1 MSQATPP
8 EFPPLNAE
16 RLWARAETLSRYT
29 LPDMPWTRRAFS
41 PLFDEARAWL
51 RAEFEAAGLTT
62 RVDAGGNLIGT
73 LPGRDPARKP
83 IATGSHCDTVMSG
96 GRYDGII
103 GVLAGIEVAH
113 SLREHGVQLEHPFEV
128 IDFLSEEPSD
138 YGISCVGSRALS
150 GQLSADMLAARNADG
165 ETLAQGIARIGGDL
179 AAIGSVD
186 RRGVPNAAFVE
197 LHIEQGPVL
206 ESRGLPIG
214 VVSSIVGI
222 RRVAIEVLGR
232 PDHAGTTP
240 MDIRRDA
247 LAGAAEIVLEA
258 RDRANGYLGGPAYV
272 VATVGRLELTP
283 NVANAVPGSVRMTL
297 EVRSGDSAVLRAFPE
312 RVLEAV
318 APRLEAAGLRASM
331 RPLTDAQPTDCTP
344 EVMRTIGE
352 AAQELGLASMVLPSG
367 AGHDA
372 AYMAAVGPM
381 GMIFVPCLNG
391 RSHCPEEWL
400 EPGQLADGT
409 RVLYRTLHKLDRAL
423 ARS

>member
-1 MSQATPP
+1 MTAAPRID
-8 EFPPLNAE
+8 AD
-16 RLWARAETLSRYT
+16 RLWQRVQRLAEFTR
-29 LPDMPWTRRAFS
+29 PGAPWTRRAFG
-41 PLFDEARAWL
+41 PEFTAARAWL
-51 RAEFEAAGLTT
+51 ADSFREAGLET
-62 RVDAGGNLIGT
+62 RVDAAGNLIGRR
-73 LPGRDPARKP
+73 PGRRDGLAPL
-83 IATGSHCDTVMSG
+83 ATGSHCDTVVDG
-96 GRYDGII
+96 GRFDGIA
-103 GVLAGIEVAH
+103 GVLAGLEIAH
-113 SLREHGVQLEHPFEV
+113 CMQEDGLRFEHPLEI

-138 YGISCVGSRALS
+138 YGVSCVGSRALA
-150 GQLSADMLAARNADG
+150 GALTPDLLAQADPAG
-165 ETLAQGIARIGGDL
+165 ETLAQGVARIGGDV

-258 RDRANGYLGGPAYV
+258 RDRANGYLGGPSYV

-283 NVANAVPGSVRMTL
+283 NVANAVPGAVRMTL